1 MKPGTRKCK
10 FCDKPIDLLKG
21 RRDRQFCDERCKNS
35 YHNSIAFEEE
45 KEAKRINK
53 ILKKNRDILQKMTA
67 RKDKNEITKERLL
80 KAGFDFTYYTH
91 HKFTIHYNY
100 QYTFCYD
107 YGYRPV
113 KPESYKIVKAFE
125 EKEEWSKILTSQ
137 AILKQSFFEFKVFP
151 CTSLRVEFIDPL
163 YKSFC
168 DETI

>member
-1 MKPGTRKCK
+1 MKTETRKCK
-10 FCDKPIDLLKG
+10 YCEKVIDLSKG

-53 ILKKNRDILQKMTA
+53 ILKKNRDILKKMA
-67 RKDKNEITKERLL
+67 IRKDKGEISRERLL
-80 KAGFDFTYYTH
+80 KTGFDFTYYTH

-113 KPESYKIVKAFE
+113 RPEIYKIVKAFE
-125 EKEEWSKILTSQ
+125 EKEE
-137 AILKQSFFEFKVFP
+137 
-151 CTSLRVEFIDPL
+151 
-163 YKSFC
+163 
-168 DETI
+168 